1 MYAAESIKSYM
12 GNLFGSGKRQAVLRF
27 SVTLLLLF
35 LLARTSADLT
45 WQLGA
50 SFLNKG
56 HSTGPSRLPSQIAST
71 GLQTAKSSL
80 PAPTEEI
87 ALFGQ
92 TAGSL
97 SAPGGQIE
105 NAPISTLNLVLK
117 GIVAVR
123 PMRRAL
129 AVIAERGSAA
139 EQLYSQGEEISSNV
153 VIREIHP
160 DRVIISRAGV
170 LETLFLEGFQKNA
183 PKPDTA
189 PNETRAMSSSDY
201 IQPKGDGIN
210 WLVKQDYWGGKLADV
225 AGLAREVGVEV
236 YSENSQQ
243 RGYRLVAVQNSKL
256 LNSLGL
262 QPGDVLLS
270 VNGRAMN
277 SAQEGLTAYQQVKN
291 GGQVTIEIIR
301 NGRRETR
308 VYSVGG

>member
-1 MYAAESIKSYM
+1 MSTAESIKSHL
-12 GNLFGSGKRQAVLRF
+12 GNLFGSRKTQAALRF
-27 SVTLLLLF
+27 SVTLLLLT
-35 LLARTSADLT
+35 LLASTGADLT

-50 SFLNKG
+50 AFLSKG
-56 HSTGPSRLPSQIAST
+56 RSAAPSQLQSQLAAV
-71 GLQTAKSSL
+71 GLQTPRNPL
-80 PAPTEEI
+80 PPPAEEI

-92 TAGSL
+92 AAGSL
-97 SAPGGQIE
+97 SPPGGLIE
-105 NAPISTLNLVLK
+105 IAPISTLNLILK

-129 AVIAERGSAA
+129 AVIAERGSAT
-139 EQLYSQGEEISSNV
+139 EQLYGHGEEISGNV

-160 DRVIISRAGV
+160 DRVIISRGGV
-170 LETLFLEGFQKNA
+170 LETLFLEGFQKNVS
-183 PKPDTA
+183 KPGTA
-189 PNETRAMSSSDY
+189 PNETKAMSSSDY

-256 LNSLGL
+256 LNTLGL
-262 QPGDVLLS
+262 LPGDILLS